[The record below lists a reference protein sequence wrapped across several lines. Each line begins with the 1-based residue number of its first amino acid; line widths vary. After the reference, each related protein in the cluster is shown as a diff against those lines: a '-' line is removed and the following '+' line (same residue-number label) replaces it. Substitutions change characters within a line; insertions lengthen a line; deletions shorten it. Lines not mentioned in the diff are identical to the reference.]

1 MPPFSL
7 AVPKRAL
14 LARLRANLLPGL
26 LVAYIGLATAPL
38 LVGIGPVAHAA
49 DTVRAEVGKPL
60 LEAQKLTLSGK
71 HKEAL
76 VKLREA
82 DRVKEKTA
90 FESYQIEYVRGSAAA
105 AAGDNATAIKSFE
118 FVLSSSRLPRANV
131 PQFIQAL
138 AGMYYRAQD
147 WPKAIVWINRSLKEN
162 DTVAMRDLLVQA
174 HYVSGNYAQATKEL
188 TAQMASGASEAQL
201 QMLANIQLKQNDK
214 AGYVATLE
222 KLVDNYPKASYW
234 ADLLSRVAA
243 KPGFSSRLS
252 LDVLR
257 LQLANDLLVQPAQ
270 FMEMSQLALLANNPF
285 EALQIIERGYKS
297 GALGNGADAA
307 RHQRLKDLALKNL
320 AADAATLA
328 ADRAELVKSKN
339 ADGLAEL
346 GFAQVSRGEID
357 QGLALMTQAVK
368 MGSAKQPAQLK
379 LHLGIAYLNAGMKTN
394 ALSALKSVQ
403 GKDGTVDLAH
413 YWIMYINRPL

>member
-1 MPPFSL
+1 MLPFPL
-7 AVPKRAL
+7 AASKRGL
-14 LARLRANLLPGL
+14 LASLRTNLLPGL
-26 LVAYIGLATAPL
+26 LVACIAVALAPPL
-38 LVGIGPVAHAA
+38 LGIGPLAHAA

-60 LEAQKLTLSGK
+60 LEAQKLTSSGK

-76 VKLREA
+76 AKLREA

-105 AAGDNATAIKSFE
+105 AAGDNAIAIKSFE
-118 FVLSSSRLPRANV
+118 FVLNSNRLPAANV
-131 PQFIQAL
+131 PQFTQAL
-138 AGMYYRAQD
+138 AGMYYRAKD
-147 WPKAIVWINRSLKEN
+147 WPKAIVWINRSLDDN
-162 DTVAMRDLLVQA
+162 DTVAMRDLLIQTY
-174 HYVSGNYAQATKEL
+174 YVSGNYAQAGKEL
-188 TAQMASGASEAQL
+188 TAHMARGASEAQW
-201 QMLANIQLKQNDK
+201 QMLANIQLKRNDK

-234 ADLLSRVAA
+234 ADLLSRVSG

-257 LQLANDLLVQPAQ
+257 LQLTNDLPMTPAQ
-270 FMEMSQLALLANNPF
+270 YMEMGQLALLASNPF

-297 GALGNGADAA
+297 GALGSGAEAA

-320 AADAATLA
+320 AANTATLA
-328 ADRAELVKSKN
+328 ADRTELVKNKN
-339 ADGLAEL
+339 ADGLAAL

-368 MGSAKQPAQLK
+368 MGSAKQPAHLK
-379 LHLGIAYLNAGMKTN
+379 LHLGVAYLNAGMKTN

-403 GKDGTVDLAH
+403 GNDGAADLAR